1 MGPRGG
7 CDSTDEAILAL
18 LRANARE
25 SLAEI
30 GRRVN
35 LSPAAVNRRMKR
47 LEENGVI
54 RGYTVLLNEA
64 SRDANMNAFVELRV
78 AGNTRVHDIG
88 EIGNDIDDVQAVFT
102 TAGDPDALVWV
113 RVKDVAHLQRTIDRL
128 RRNDRVTDTK
138 TLMVLDSWRR
148 REAPQQAEHTPARRS
163 GRLQAFGSTH
173 RA

>member
-1 MGPRGG
+1 MARRGV

-18 LRANARE
+18 LSENARQ
-25 SLAEI
+25 SVAEI

-47 LEENGVI
+47 LEEIGVI

-64 SRDANMNAFVELRV
+64 SRDTDMRAVVELRV

-88 EIGNDIDDVQAVFT
+88 EIGNDIDAVQAVFT
-102 TAGDPDALVWV
+102 TAGDPDALIWV
-113 RVKDVAHLQRTIDRL
+113 SVKDVAHLQHTIDRL
-128 RRNDRVTDTK
+128 RRNDRVTGTK

-148 REAPQQAEHTPARRS
+148 REATQLTDPVPARRS
-163 GRLQAFGSTH
+163 DRFRAFGPTR